1 MPESIV
7 DVSIALQTTSV
18 SQVGFGIPLF
28 IGAHRWFN
36 ERVKTYSSIKE
47 VEADCPAGS
56 DERIA
61 ATGAFSQTPSISQ
74 FKLGRRESDAILTPD
89 APAEGDVYSFTIVD
103 TDLDSYSISYTA
115 QVTDLDAEDIVDG
128 LLGVIAG
135 ETELVTHVTATK
147 IGATTAGTL
156 SLEPATP
163 GTDAFSISA
172 LVKLTDS
179 YPATEVAGTVLTAI
193 EAVDEDF
200 YFITA
205 HDHTETFVLALA
217 AAVEARNK
225 QYFMA
230 TAEAG
235 SLAALAV
242 PATDIAG
249 KLKELNYLHTNA
261 FYHDDADTTF
271 PECAF
276 AGKGAPFTPGTI
288 TWAHQQ
294 LAGVATPISTVTG
307 LALSS
312 TEQDALIERECNYL
326 RNLGGVNVIWPGTV
340 ASGNFIDETRIVHF
354 LVARI
359 TEAYQIKLINSLK
372 VPYTDIG
379 IGEMQNVLTSL
390 LTRYVETPAQPNI
403 LQENNPFTTSFP
415 RARDVSAANKTARK
429 LVASFEAFLAGAI
442 HIVAITGSLS
452 LDV

>member
-1 MPESIV
+1 MPERVV

-74 FKLGRRESDAILTPD
+74 FKLGRRETDIILTPD
-89 APAEGDVYSFTIVD
+89 VPAEGDVYSFTIVD
-103 TDLDSYSISYTA
+103 TDLDSYTISFTA
-115 QVTDLDAEDIVDG
+115 LASPDAEDIVDG
-128 LLGVIAG
+128 LIGVMAG
-135 ETELVTHVTATK
+135 ETELAAHILTSK
-147 IGATTAGTL
+147 NGATTAATL
-156 SLEPATP
+156 QIAPKLSS
-163 GTDAFSISA
+163 DAFSISDI
-172 LVKLTDS
+172 VKQTDT
-179 YPATEVAGTVLTAI
+179 YPATEAAGTVLTAI

-200 YFITA
+200 YFATA

-217 AAVEARNK
+217 AAIEARNK
-225 QYFMA
+225 QYFVSV
-230 TAEAG
+230 AEDD
-235 SLAALAV
+235 ALSALPTPAV
-242 PATDIAG
+242 DIAG
-249 KLKELNYLHTNA
+249 KLKEFNYLNTNA
-261 FYHDDADTTF
+261 FYHDDADTAF

-312 TEQDALIERECNYL
+312 TEQDALIERNCNYL
-326 RNLGGVNVIWPGTV
+326 RNLGGVNVIWPATV

-372 VPYTDIG
+372 VSYTDIG

-390 LTRYVETPAQPNI
+390 LSRYVETPAQPNI
-403 LQENNPFTTSFP
+403 LQENNPFTTNFP
-415 RARDVSAANKTARK
+415 RARDVSAADKTNRK

-442 HIVAITGSLS
+442 HTVAITGSLS